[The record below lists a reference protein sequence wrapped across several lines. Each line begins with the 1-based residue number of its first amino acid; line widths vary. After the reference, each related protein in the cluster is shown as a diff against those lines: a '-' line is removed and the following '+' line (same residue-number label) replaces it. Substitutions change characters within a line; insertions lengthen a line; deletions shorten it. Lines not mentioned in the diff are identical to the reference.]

1 MRDVVALLVATLVSC
16 CIPFTTTYAQGTDVQ
31 SWTQV
36 ITQVTIN
43 KEWFAYMEAQPR
55 LGDDISRLERLIIR
69 PAMGYNINPNVALFL
84 GYAWTPTFMN
94 NQYEE
99 SFRNENRIWEQ
110 ILIKDSRWGLDWQHR
125 LRQEQ
130 RIIEDAG
137 GPSNRTRYLLRGSY
151 ALSDSGAFGLTGYN
165 EIFVNLN
172 SERNGPKGGF
182 DRDRF
187 FFGPYFNQGP
197 GRYEIG
203 YVGEYAQKFDED
215 GGRYVS
221 AIMVMAILN
230 F

>member
-1 MRDVVALLVATLVSC
+1 MKNVVALLVATLLLCRV
-16 CIPFTTTYAQGTDVQ
+16 PTTTFAQSADVQ

-36 ITQVTIN
+36 ITQVNIN

-55 LGDDISRLERLIIR
+55 VGDDISRFERLIIR
-69 PAMGYNINPNVALFL
+69 PAIGYNITPNIALFF

-99 SFRNENRIWEQ
+99 DFRNENRIWEQ
-110 ILIKDSRWGLDWQHR
+110 LLIKDYRWGLDWQHR

-130 RIIEDAG
+130 LFIEDAA

-151 ALSDSGAFGLTGYN
+151 ALSDSGTYGLTGYN

-172 SERNGPKGGF
+172 SQYKGPLGGF

-187 FFGPYFNQGP
+187 FFGPYVTYGP
-197 GRYEIG
+197 GRYEVG
-203 YVGEYAQKFDED
+203 YLGEYAQRFDED
-215 GGRYVS
+215 GGRYIN
-221 AIMVMAILN
+221 AIMVAAILN